1 MTTEEIQLRAAQLLQ
16 KFFGYNTFRKG
27 QLEVI
32 TAVASGRDAT
42 VLMPTGGGKSLC
54 YQIPGIMLEGCAVVI
69 SPLIALMQDQVS
81 ALQANGIPA
90 AAIHSNMTETEVRNV
105 IDHLYSGHIKL
116 LYMSPERLIVDIDRL
131 SENISISMFAID
143 EAHCISQWGHDFRP
157 VYTSLSIIKERYPTT
172 PVIALTATADKLT
185 RDDIIKQLN
194 LTNPYNYIGSFNR
207 PNIAIKVIPA
217 PTKANRI
224 AYISSMIK
232 KYPTDSGI
240 VFCLSRKTAET
251 VDAELRLKG
260 FRSVCYHAGMTA
272 TAREKAQKEFINGD
286 AQVVCATVAFGM
298 GIDKS
303 NIRWIVHYNMPGNIE
318 SYYQEIGRAGRDG
331 LPAEATMFYSYA
343 DIITLR
349 KFAEESGQKSVALD
363 KLNRMRDFA
372 ESTIC
377 RRRVLL
383 SYFNEDIRDDC
394 GNCDICLNPPSR
406 IDGTVIAQKAICA
419 ILRTNSNIGAYTA
432 VDILRG
438 SMRADIAS
446 NKYHLIK
453 TFGAGRDISA
463 IEWKHYLLQM
473 LQLGLIDIDYDRG
486 KKLSVTPFGM
496 DVMHGNR
503 NIFLSKF
510 SKQQTPKAQKKSTPD
525 RNNSEK
531 ELFEMLKAVRRQE
544 SIKVGI
550 PPYLIFSDAS
560 LKDMAAKA
568 PTRKEE
574 FALVSGVGEKKLH
587 RFWHPFVTAIA
598 KYLSDKKS

>member
-1 MTTEEIQLRAAQLLQ
+1 MTAEEIQLKAVSLLQ
-16 KFFGYNTFRKG
+16 KFFGYDTFRKG

-32 TAVASGRDAT
+32 TAVASGKDAT

-90 AAIHSNMTETEVRNV
+90 AAIHSNMTETEVRN
-105 IDHLYSGHIKL
+105 IIEHLYSGHIKL
-116 LYMSPERLIVDIDRL
+116 LYMSPERLLVDIDRL
-131 SENISISMFAID
+131 SKNISISLFAVD

-157 VYTSLSIIKERYPTT
+157 VYTSLSVIKEKYPST
-172 PVIALTATADKLT
+172 PIIALTATADKLT

-194 LTNPYNYIGSFNR
+194 LREPFNYIGSFNR
-207 PNIAIKVIPA
+207 PNIAIRVIPA
-217 PTKANRI
+217 PTKTHRI
-224 AYISSMIK
+224 AHISSMIK

-240 VFCLSRKTAET
+240 VFCLSRKITET

-260 FRSVCYHAGMTA
+260 YRSVCYHAGMNA
-272 TAREKAQKEFINGD
+272 DERDKAQKEFINGD

-363 KLNRMRDFA
+363 KLERMREFA
-372 ESTIC
+372 ESTVC
-377 RRRVLL
+377 RRRILL
-383 SYFNEDIRDDC
+383 SYFNEDVREDC

-406 IDGTVIAQKAICA
+406 IDGTVIAQKAISA
-419 ILRTNSNIGAYTA
+419 ILRTGSNIGVYTA

-438 SMRADIAS
+438 SMRNDITG

-473 LQLGLIDIDYDRG
+473 LQLGLIDIDYERG
-486 KKLSVTPFGM
+486 KKLSVTPFGI
-496 DVMHGNR
+496 DVVHGKR
-503 NIFLSKF
+503 KILLSKF
-510 SKQQTPKAQKKSTPD
+510 NRQETPQKQKKSAPEKHS
-525 RNNSEK
+525 SEK
-531 ELFEMLKAVRRQE
+531 ELFEILKAVRRQE
-544 SIKVGI
+544 SVKIGI

-560 LKDMAAKA
+560 LKDMATKA

-574 FALVSGVGEKKLH
+574 FALVSGVGEKKLQ
-587 RFWHPFVTAIA
+587 RFWQPFVNAVV
-598 KYLSDKKS
+598 KFLSEKRS